1 MRVFAIISACML
13 AVTPMPVLAQSS
25 IIAQLYR
32 QLNTALSEGDYATV
46 QSVARNLATLDTPR
60 RRELE
65 SLATAIDT
73 GDSLAPYLGALIESL
88 QDTPWPEPPSAS
100 LPARPVAPTPEGSDS
115 PATAALP
122 NTRIVRVPFGR
133 TGTPF
138 TQGDLSIRIDG
149 ETTVQPF
156 EVLAVSGRI
165 VNPQGCPNY
174 AEVTFR
180 AYDRARLVHTW
191 RENTSGF
198 VGTEWR
204 FASRIPGNA
213 LPKDHPAHEYFRP
226 DFIDVAQAECR

>member
-13 AVTPMPVLAQSS
+13 AVTPVSVLAQSS
-25 IIAQLYR
+25 VIAQLYR

-60 RRELE
+60 QRELE

-100 LPARPVAPTPEGSDS
+100 VPAQPAAQTQESSDS
-115 PATAALP
+115 PATATLP

-138 TQGDLSIRIDG
+138 TQGDLSVRIEG
-149 ETTVQPF
+149 ETQVGR
-156 EVLAVSGRI
+156 LAELGVRAML
-165 VNPQGCPNY
+165 VHPEGCSDW
-174 AEVTFR
+174 ASITFR
-180 AYDRARLVHTW
+180 AYDRFQMVHTW
-191 RENTSGF
+191 REQTVGF
-198 VGTEWR
+198 VGREWR
-204 FASRIPGNA
+204 VNSRIPGNFGS
-213 LPKDHPAHEYFRP
+213 PEMSNYQFFRP
-226 DFIDVAQAECR
+226 DFIDVSEAECR